1 MSVDLSITNNSEWI
15 AKREKLW
22 PIVEDMISEG
32 FTRKQIARYK
42 KYFMTGER
50 PAKNELATTSYV
62 ELFPLL
68 TIDGIA
74 YVCKNYLTS
83 DIEFHHFRSIS
94 SAFMLRINTL
104 VGLTNEERFALFNH
118 IFGKSYDPERKFP
131 FLIGDEIEYRPIPL
145 SVVIQFQQIWAI
157 FERWFLDENDTGLNT
172 SRLIDYWFS
181 LIPYIDPGLFLAKL
195 PLKIKHGKETKEI
208 QGFDLRIMN
217 SLLRRSVFGSV
228 LTPPKEVL
236 NSSNS
241 AEKIAFLNKIAMRF
255 DALEGPAEL
264 KEFWELMK
272 SEKG

>member
-1 MSVDLSITNNSEWI
+1 MSIDLSITNSPEWV
-15 AKREKLW
+15 AEREKNW

-50 PAKNELATTSYV
+50 PAKNEIATTSYV
-62 ELFPLL
+62 EFFPLL
-68 TIDGIA
+68 TIEGIEF
-74 YVCKNYLTS
+74 VCKNYLTS
-83 DIEFHHFRSIS
+83 DIEFHHFRSIL
-94 SAFMLRINTL
+94 SAFMLRINEL
-104 VGLTNEERFALFNH
+104 VGLTDEERFALFDH
-118 IFGKSYDPERKFP
+118 IFGKTYDPERKFP
-131 FLIGDEIEYRPIPL
+131 FLIDDEAEYRPIPL
-145 SVVIQFQQIWAI
+145 SVVIQFQQIWTI
-157 FERWFLDENDTGLNT
+157 FRRWFLDEHDTGLNT

-208 QGFDLRIMN
+208 QGFNLCTMN
-217 SLLRRSVFGSV
+217 SELRRSIFGCV

-236 NSSNS
+236 NSSTS
-241 AEKIAFLNKIAMRF
+241 AEKIAFLNEIAKRF